1 MNIILSAVLP
11 VGLIIIIGYIAGQK
25 LNLDQLTL
33 CKLSIYILA
42 PALVADSLYRNTVS
56 GRSVSL
62 IIISY
67 GLISLF
73 IYGLIWLFSVFFDI
87 EKNDR
92 QSIFAV
98 ILCPNNG
105 NMGLPITTFAL
116 GNEGLD
122 RAIIYMIGSSIFL
135 FGMLPAILS
144 NKGIKRGVIL
154 TLQLPLIW
162 AMFFGAML
170 NISRIQLPFNLGRS
184 MELLGISAIPI
195 ALIILGMQLAQ
206 TKFIFTLREFLL
218 ALIKLIVAPTIALG
232 TGKIIGLEGLDLQV
246 LVLQTA
252 MPTAINTLVMV
263 KEFGG
268 NATIVAQTIITST
281 VMSFIT
287 LPVVIWLI
295 EYYR

>member
-1 MNIILSAVLP
+1 MNVILSAVLP

-33 CKLSIYILA
+33 CQLSIYILA
-42 PALVADSLYRNTVS
+42 PAIVADSLYRNTVS
-56 GRSVSL
+56 GKSVSL

-73 IYGLIWLFSVFFDI
+73 IYGLVWLFSLFLDI

-144 NKGIKRGVIL
+144 NKGVKRGVIL

-162 AMFFGAML
+162 AMFFGAIL
-170 NISRIQLPFNLGRS
+170 NVTMIDLPFNVGKS
-184 MELLGISAIPI
+184 IELLGIAAIPI

-206 TKFIFTLREFLL
+206 TKFILTLREFVL

-268 NATIVAQTIITST
+268 NATIVAQTIIIST

-287 LPVVIWLI
+287 LPIIIWMVS
-295 EYYR
+295 

>member
-1 MNIILSAVLP
+1 MNVILSAVLP
-11 VGLIIIIGYIAGQK
+11 VGLIIVIGYIAGQK
-25 LNLDQLTL
+25 LNLDQASL
-33 CKLSIYILA
+33 CQLSIYILA
-42 PALVADSLYRNTVS
+42 PAIVADSLYRNTVS
-56 GRSVSL
+56 GRSVLL
-62 IIISY
+62 IIFGY
-67 GLISLF
+67 GLISLV
-73 IYGLIWLFSVFFDI
+73 IYGLIWLFALILQV
-87 EKNDR
+87 EKDNR

-116 GNEGLD
+116 GDEGLD

-144 NKGIKRGVIL
+144 NRGWKKGVTL
-154 TLQLPLIW
+154 TLKLPLIW
-162 AMFFGAML
+162 AMIFGAML
-170 NISRIQLPFNLGRS
+170 NFTGVELPFNLGRS

-206 TKFIFTLREFLL
+206 SKFVLSGRECLL
-218 ALIKLIVAPTIALG
+218 AVVKLGVAPAIALG
-232 TGKIIGLEGLDLQV
+232 IGHIIGLEGIDLKV

-252 MPTAINTLVMV
+252 MPTAVNTLVMV

-268 NATIVAQTIITST
+268 NATIVAQTIIIST

-287 LPVVIWLI
+287 LPLVIWLI
-295 EYYR
+295 

>member
-1 MNIILSAVLP
+1 MNVILSAVLP

-25 LNLDQLTL
+25 LNLDQSSL
-33 CKLSIYILA
+33 CQLSIYILA
-42 PALVADSLYRNTVS
+42 PAIVADSLYRNTVS
-56 GRSVSL
+56 GRSVVL
-62 IIISY
+62 IILTY
-67 GLISLF
+67 GLISLV
-73 IYGLIWLFSVFFDI
+73 IYGVIWLFAFILKVD
-87 EKNDR
+87 KDNR

-116 GNEGLD
+116 GDEGLD

-144 NKGIKRGVIL
+144 NRGIKKGIIL
-154 TLQLPLIW
+154 TLRLPLIW
-162 AMFFGAML
+162 AMVFGAML
-170 NISRIQLPFNLGRS
+170 NISGVELPFNLGRS

-206 TKFIFTLREFLL
+206 SKFILTLGECLL
-218 ALIKLIVAPTIALG
+218 ALAKLIVAPLIAVG
-232 TGKIIGLEGLDLQV
+232 VGRITGLEGIDLQV

-252 MPTAINTLVMV
+252 MPTAVNTLVMV

-268 NATIVAQTIITST
+268 NGTIVAQTIIIST

-295 EYYR
+295 